1 MIITA
6 ESVEHVTETGVEG
19 YPFALRVKVTHG
31 YLGHESLL
39 IRLTE
44 AQWASL
50 YHQGMVPLM
59 AMRAQRNTK

>member
-19 YPFALRVKVTHG
+19 YPFALLIRVTHD
-31 YLGHESLL
+31 YLGHKPVL

-44 AQWASL
+44 KQWASL
-50 YHQGMVPLM
+50 YEQGMKPLM
-59 AMRAQRNTK
+59 DMRAQRNTK